1 LLFPLGPPW
10 SFPGGI
16 FIALASAIQKG
27 KIMKSISLFM
37 SCLLLG
43 SLASA
48 QTNTLKKLLDG
59 SARYCQSSA
68 DVSREIRVALSLNS
82 DQSVTVRMVRCALDT
97 KTNENRYVLDQPLT
111 PTTYTAPNGDV
122 VTEKYER
129 FELVAVDAQDNIIA
143 TAPLNSLSNTS
154 QENVSLSNLRLQ
166 SGDMIFVR
174 AFKSYQSVRGVSDQ
188 GIITWGAFRLL

>member
-1 LLFPLGPPW
+1 
-10 SFPGGI
+10 
-16 FIALASAIQKG
+16 
-27 KIMKSISLFM
+27 MKSLSLFM

-59 SARYCQSSA
+59 SARYCQSST
-68 DVSREIRVALSLNS
+68 DVSREIQVALSLNS

-129 FELVAVDAQDNIIA
+129 FELVAVDAEDNIIA
-143 TAPLNSLSNTS
+143 AAPLNSLSNTS